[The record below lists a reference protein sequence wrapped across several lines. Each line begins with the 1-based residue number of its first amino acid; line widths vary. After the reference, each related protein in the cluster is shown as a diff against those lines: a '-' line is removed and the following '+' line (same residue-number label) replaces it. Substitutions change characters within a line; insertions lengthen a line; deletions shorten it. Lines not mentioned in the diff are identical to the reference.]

1 MTTIT
6 AKIDTNI
13 HHMSLFGDQIG
24 VEKYLN
30 ESETVDIN
38 ERDLYAR
45 TALHWAAKGGKDA
58 LCTALVAKEADP
70 NAIDA
75 NGLTPLLHAALCGHE
90 TTVKVLIAA
99 GTIFFLRCF
108 YYTLSFFLLQNLQNI
123 NATLFII
130 HFLSFSFKILTHHLL
145 ALFHL
150 ILRLRCCNYSN
161 EWQFCNPSCLF
172 QRYFGHGT
180 KFRS

>member
-90 TTVKVLIAA
+90 TTVKVLIEA

-108 YYTLSFFLLQNLQNI
+108 YYTLSF
-123 NATLFII
+123 
-130 HFLSFSFKILTHHLL
+130 SFKIFKILMQHFLL
-145 ALFHL
+145 YTFFL
-150 ILRLRCCNYSN
+150 S
-161 EWQFCNPSCLF
+161 PSK
-172 QRYFGHGT
+172 Y
-180 KFRS
+180 

>member
-30 ESETVDIN
+30 ESETVDVN

-70 NAIDA
+70 NAVDA

-108 YYTLSFFLLQNLQNI
+108 YYT
-123 NATLFII
+123 
-130 HFLSFSFKILTHHLL
+130 HFLSFSFKIFKILMQHFLL
-145 ALFHL
+145 YTFFL
-150 ILRLRCCNYSN
+150 S
-161 EWQFCNPSCLF
+161 PSK
-172 QRYFGHGT
+172 Y
-180 KFRS
+180 